1 MNHTTVRTRG
11 LVFAAIVIAA
21 GVGSVTTAHAQPAAN
36 SSLKRIEQSPELMQA
51 AIAKLVTVDD
61 PVHLLSR
68 LVGTP
73 AHVEAVIAQLVA
85 VGDVAVGPVTANIRA
100 TNPAQVP
107 LLMQVLARLNTPFA
121 TAALLTLISDER
133 GVVRGAA
140 AAGLGASGN
149 ACVIP
154 ALLPL
159 LSDGAQAMRTAPTRE
174 VPTGNVMSVGMMAAQ
189 AIGALTG
196 IEVAGTPALTRNS
209 AEQWLVEKAGALQCG
224 NQ

>member
-11 LVFAAIVIAA
+11 LVFGLVLAAALV
-21 GVGSVTTAHAQPAAN
+21 GVTQAQAQTPGN
-36 SSLKRIEQSPELMQA
+36 SPLKRIEQSPELMQA
-51 AIAKLVTVDD
+51 AIAELVTVGD
-61 PVHLLSR
+61 PVHLLNR

-73 AHVEAVIAQLVA
+73 AHVEAVITQLVA

-100 TNPAQVP
+100 TNPAQVS
-107 LLMQVLARLNTPFA
+107 LLMQVLARLKTPFA
-121 TAALLTLISDER
+121 TAALMTLISDER

-159 LSDGAQAMRTAPTRE
+159 LSDTTKALRTLPTPEAPTGR
-174 VPTGNVMSVGMMAAQ
+174 VISVGAVASQ

-196 IEVAGTPALTRNS
+196 VAPAGTPDAQRS
-209 AEQWLVEKAGALQCG
+209 AAEQWLTDQASSLRCPAP
-224 NQ
+224 